1 MNRRAICCYL
11 IGMGFLAPATL
22 AFAGMS
28 PPDELNVQ
36 SGEMPAQ
43 GLGYGVDSTGDGDN
57 VGSSNVC
64 DDGTGHC
71 TLRAAIQAANSHP
84 GVDFIGFVIPASD
97 PGCDAAGNC
106 TINLPRALPDIAEGV
121 SISGPGPNKII
132 VRNGST
138 GVSYRI
144 FSVTAATGTVA
155 FSGLTINSG
164 RAPNGGGAGGINNS
178 NGATVNISNCVLSQ
192 NYTSGAGGAV
202 SNSGSGT
209 VNILGSTLSNNN
221 VLVGGGGVYNGVS
234 GTLNINNSTLSNN
247 ASTEDGG
254 GGGGVYNAGL
264 LTITNSTLTDNSASN
279 NFNADG
285 GGGIRNSGT
294 ANVVNTTITRNSVLR
309 RGGGIYNLFGGTL
322 NLTNSTIIDNSAN
335 ASNGGGG
342 VYNAGTMTSKSSL
355 VALNTAFFSP
365 DVEGTFNSQGFNL
378 IGKSDGSM
386 GFTAVTDRT
395 GTIASPLDPKL
406 DPNGLQNNGG
416 PTKTVALLFGSPA
429 IDKGTS
435 AGLTGD
441 LTADQRGTGFP
452 RAFDDTSITNAAGGD
467 GTDIGAFEVQTAA
480 PTALAN
486 ISTRLRVE
494 TGDNVLIGGFI
505 VTGTQPKKV
514 ILRAIGPSLPLA
526 GALADP
532 ILELRNSSGAL
543 ISSNDNWRS
552 DQQAE
557 IMATTIPPANDLES
571 AIVATLPANN
581 AGYTAIVRG
590 VNDGTGVGLVE
601 AYDLDRAVD
610 SRLGNISTRGLVQT
624 GDNILIAGTIVLG
637 QAPQRVI
644 VRAIGPSLTGPG
656 VAGAM
661 QNPTLE
667 LRDQN
672 GALLRANDN
681 WRSDQEQEIIATT
694 IPPSNDLE
702 SALVQ
707 TLPASGASYT
717 AILRGANNT
726 TGIAVVEV
734 YALN

>member
-1 MNRRAICCYL
+1 MA
-11 IGMGFLAPATL
+11 FLVLATL
-22 AFAGMS
+22 ALAA
-28 PPDELNVQ
+28 PPRPDEFSEKLNAQ
-36 SGEMPAQ
+36 TSGMPAQ
-43 GLGYGVDSTGDGDN
+43 GLGFGVDSTGDGDN
-57 VGSSNVC
+57 VGSSNFC

-71 TLRAAIQAANSHP
+71 TLRAAIQAANGHP

-106 TINLPRALPDIAEGV
+106 TINLPRALPDISEGV
-121 SISGPGPNKII
+121 SLGGSGPSKII
-132 VRNGST
+132 VRRSGT
-138 GVSYRI
+138 GVGYRI
-144 FSVTAATGTVA
+144 FNVTAAAGAVA
-155 FSGLTINSG
+155 LSGMTINDG
-164 RAPNGGGAGGINNS
+164 RGPNGDGGGGINNA
-178 NGATVNISNCVLSQ
+178 NGATVNISNCVISQ
-192 NYTSGAGGAV
+192 NYTAGVGGAV

-209 VNILGSTLSNNN
+209 VNILGSTLNNN
-221 VLVGGGGVYNGVS
+221 SVLVGGGAVYGGVS
-234 GTLNINNSTLSNN
+234 GTVNINNSTLSNN
-247 ASTEDGG
+247 TSTENGG
-254 GGGGVYNAGL
+254 GGGGVYNEGL
-264 LTITNSTLTDNSASN
+264 LTITNSTVTENSASN
-279 NFNADG
+279 NFNTDG

-309 RGGGIYNLFGGTL
+309 RGGGIYNLSGGTL

-355 VALNTAFFSP
+355 IALNTAFFSP
-365 DVEGTFNSQGFNL
+365 DVQGTFNSQGFNL
-378 IGKSDGSM
+378 IGQSDGSM
-386 GFTAVTDRT
+386 GFTAGTDRT

-429 IDKGTS
+429 IDRGTS

-441 LTADQRGTGFP
+441 LTVDQRGTGFS
-452 RAFDDTSITNAAGGD
+452 RTFDDTSITNATGGD

-494 TGDNVLIGGFI
+494 TDDNVLIGGFI
-505 VTGTQPKKV
+505 VTGTQPKKI

-543 ISSNDNWRS
+543 IAFNDNWRS

-557 IMATTIPPANDLES
+557 IMATTIPLANDLES

-590 VNDGTGVGLVE
+590 VNNGTGVGLVE
-601 AYDLDRAVD
+601 AYDLDRAID
-610 SRLGNISTRGLVQT
+610 SKLGNISTRGLVQT
-624 GDNILIAGTIVLG
+624 GDNVLIAGTIVLG
-637 QAPQRVI
+637 QAPQRVL
-644 VRAIGPSLTGPG
+644 VRAIGPSLTGLG
-656 VAGAM
+656 IAGAM
-661 QNPTLE
+661 QDPTLE

-681 WRSDQEQEIIATT
+681 WRSDQESEIIATT
-694 IPPSNDLE
+694 IPPTNDLE
-702 SALVQ
+702 SAIVQ
-707 TLPASGASYT
+707 TLPASGAAYT
-717 AILRGANNT
+717 AILRGANNA